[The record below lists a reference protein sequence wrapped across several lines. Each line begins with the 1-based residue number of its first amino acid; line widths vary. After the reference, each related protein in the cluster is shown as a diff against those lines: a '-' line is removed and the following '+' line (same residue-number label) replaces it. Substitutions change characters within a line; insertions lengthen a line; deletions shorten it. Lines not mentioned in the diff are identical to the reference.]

1 MPVLECVE
9 LGKSYGGGF
18 ALEGLT
24 RGLEEGRVLGLLGP
38 NGSGKTTL
46 IKLIAGLIRPE
57 RGAVRVCGEAPGRG
71 TKALVSY
78 MPERQDLPDGMRL
91 HRLLDYFADF
101 FADFDRAA
109 AEEHL
114 RRLGLD
120 TRARVRSLSKGER
133 QKARLAL
140 AMSRAAKLYLLD
152 EPFGGVDP
160 AARDYILET
169 ILAGR
174 APGAAVLISTHMIAE
189 LEPALDDA
197 AFLGGGRLVMAGPAE
212 QLRRERG
219 MSLDALFREVFRC

>member
-24 RGLEEGRVLGLLGP
+24 LGLEEGRVLGLLGP

-57 RGAVRVCGEAPGRG
+57 RGAVRVCGEVPGRG

-78 MPERQDLPDGMRL
+78 MPERQDLPDWMRL

>member
-9 LGKSYGGGF
+9 LCKSYGGGF

-24 RGLEEGRVLGLLGP
+24 LGLEEGRVLGLLGP

-78 MPERQDLPDGMRL
+78 MPERQDLPDWMRL

>member
-24 RGLEEGRVLGLLGP
+24 LGLEEGRVLGLLGP

-78 MPERQDLPDGMRL
+78 MPERQDLPDWMRL

-120 TRARVRSLSKGER
+120 TRASVRSLSKGER

>member
-24 RGLEEGRVLGLLGP
+24 LGLEEGRVLGLLGP

-78 MPERQDLPDGMRL
+78 MPERQDLPDWMRL

-174 APGAAVLISTHMIAE
+174 APGAAVLISTHMIAA

>member
-1 MPVLECVE
+1 MPVLECAE

-24 RGLEEGRVLGLLGP
+24 LGLEEGRVLGLLGP

-78 MPERQDLPDGMRL
+78 MPERQDLPDWMRL

-197 AFLGGGRLVMAGPAE
+197 AFLGGGRLVMTGPAE

>member
-24 RGLEEGRVLGLLGP
+24 LGLEEGRVLGLLGP

-71 TKALVSY
+71 TKALISY
-78 MPERQDLPDGMRL
+78 MPERQDLPDWMRL

>member
-24 RGLEEGRVLGLLGP
+24 LGLEEGRVLGLLGP

-78 MPERQDLPDGMRL
+78 MPERQDLPDWMRL

-197 AFLGGGRLVMAGPAE
+197 AFLGGGRLLMAGPAE

>member
-24 RGLEEGRVLGLLGP
+24 LGLEEGRVLGLLGP

-78 MPERQDLPDGMRL
+78 MPERQDLPDWMRL

-114 RRLGLD
+114 RRLGLAPSGEGCASSP
-120 TRARVRSLSKGER
+120 RASGRRPAGAGHEPRRKALS
-133 QKARLAL
+133 
-140 AMSRAAKLYLLD
+140 
-152 EPFGGVDP
+152 
-160 AARDYILET
+160 
-169 ILAGR
+169 AGR
-174 APGAAVLISTHMIAE
+174 ALPRGGPGCKGLYTRDHTRRTRPGAAVLISTHMIAE

-197 AFLGGGRLVMAGPAE
+197 AFLGGGRLVMAGPGGNSSAA
-212 QLRRERG
+212 
-219 MSLDALFREVFRC
+219 SAA

>member
-24 RGLEEGRVLGLLGP
+24 LGLEEGRVLGLLGP

-78 MPERQDLPDGMRL
+78 MPERQDLPDWMRL

-140 AMSRAAKLYLLD
+140 AMSRAARLYLLD

>member
-18 ALEGLT
+18 ALVGLT
-24 RGLEEGRVLGLLGP
+24 LGLEEGRVLGLLGP

-78 MPERQDLPDGMRL
+78 MPERQDLPDWMRL

>member
-24 RGLEEGRVLGLLGP
+24 LGLEEGRVLGLLGP

-71 TKALVSY
+71 TKALISY
-78 MPERQDLPDGMRL
+78 MPERQDLPDWMRL

-120 TRARVRSLSKGER
+120 TRARARSLSKGER

-140 AMSRAAKLYLLD
+140 AISRAAKLYLLD

>member
-24 RGLEEGRVLGLLGP
+24 LGLEEGRVLGLLGP

-78 MPERQDLPDGMRL
+78 MPERQDLPDWMRL

-120 TRARVRSLSKGER
+120 TRARARSLSKGER

>member
-24 RGLEEGRVLGLLGP
+24 LGLEEGRVLGLLGP

-71 TKALVSY
+71 SKALVSY
-78 MPERQDLPDGMRL
+78 MPERQDLPDWMRL

-101 FADFDRAA
+101 FADFDRAT

-120 TRARVRSLSKGER
+120 PRARVRQLSKGER

>member
-24 RGLEEGRVLGLLGP
+24 LGLEEGRVLGLLGP

-78 MPERQDLPDGMRL
+78 MPERQDLPDWMRL

-120 TRARVRSLSKGER
+120 TRARVRQLSKGER

>member
-24 RGLEEGRVLGLLGP
+24 LGLEEGRVLGLLGP

-71 TKALVSY
+71 TKALISY
-78 MPERQDLPDGMRL
+78 MPERQDLPDWMRL

-120 TRARVRSLSKGER
+120 TRARVRQLSKGER

-140 AMSRAAKLYLLD
+140 AISRAAKLYLLD

>member
-24 RGLEEGRVLGLLGP
+24 LGLEEGRVLGLLDP

-78 MPERQDLPDGMRL
+78 MPERQDLPDWMRL

>member
-9 LGKSYGGGF
+9 LGNSYGGGF

-24 RGLEEGRVLGLLGP
+24 LGLEEGRVLGLLGP

-78 MPERQDLPDGMRL
+78 MPERQDLPDWMRL

>member
-24 RGLEEGRVLGLLGP
+24 LGLEEGRVLGLLGP

-78 MPERQDLPDGMRL
+78 MPERQDLPDWMRL

-219 MSLDALFREVFRC
+219 MSLDALFREVF

>member
-24 RGLEEGRVLGLLGP
+24 LGLEEGRVLGLLGP

-78 MPERQDLPDGMRL
+78 MPERQDLPDWMRL

-174 APGAAVLISTHMIAE
+174 ASGAAVLISTHMIAE

>member
-24 RGLEEGRVLGLLGP
+24 LGLEEGRVLGLLGP

-78 MPERQDLPDGMRL
+78 MPERQDLPDWMRL

-120 TRARVRSLSKGER
+120 TRARVRQLSKGER

-174 APGAAVLISTHMIAE
+174 ASGAAVLISTHMIAE

>member
-24 RGLEEGRVLGLLGP
+24 LGLEEGRVLGLLGP
-38 NGSGKTTL
+38 NCSGKTTL

-78 MPERQDLPDGMRL
+78 MPERQDLPDWMRL

-120 TRARVRSLSKGER
+120 TRARVRQLSKGER

-174 APGAAVLISTHMIAE
+174 ASGAAVLISTHMIAE

>member
-24 RGLEEGRVLGLLGP
+24 LGLEEGRVLGLLGP

-71 TKALVSY
+71 TKALISY
-78 MPERQDLPDGMRL
+78 MPERQDLPDWMRL

-109 AEEHL
+109 AEERL

-120 TRARVRSLSKGER
+120 PRARVRQLSKGER

>member
-24 RGLEEGRVLGLLGP
+24 LGLEEGRVLGLLGP

-78 MPERQDLPDGMRL
+78 MPERQDLPDWMRL

-197 AFLGGGRLVMAGPAE
+197 AFLGGGRLGMAGPAE

>member
-24 RGLEEGRVLGLLGP
+24 LGLEEGRVLGLLGP

-78 MPERQDLPDGMRL
+78 MPERQDLPDWMRL

-174 APGAAVLISTHMIAE
+174 ASGAAVLISTHMIAE

-197 AFLGGGRLVMAGPAE
+197 AFLGGGRLVMVGPAE

>member
-1 MPVLECVE
+1 MNTIII
-9 LGKSYGGGF
+9 GIAGG
-18 ALEGLT
+18 T
-24 RGLEEGRVLGLLGP
+24 
-38 NGSGKTTL
+38 GSGKTTL

-78 MPERQDLPDGMRL
+78 MPERQDLPDWMRL

-120 TRARVRSLSKGER
+120 TRARVRQLSKGER

-197 AFLGGGRLVMAGPAE
+197 AFLGWGRLVMAGPAE

>member
-9 LGKSYGGGF
+9 LCKSYGGGF

-24 RGLEEGRVLGLLGP
+24 LGLEEGRVLGLLGP

-78 MPERQDLPDGMRL
+78 MPERQDLPDWMRL

-120 TRARVRSLSKGER
+120 TRARVRQLSKGER

-140 AMSRAAKLYLLD
+140 AISRAAKLYLLD

>member
-24 RGLEEGRVLGLLGP
+24 LGLEEGRVLGLLGP

-71 TKALVSY
+71 TKALISY
-78 MPERQDLPDGMRL
+78 MPERQDLPDWMRL

-120 TRARVRSLSKGER
+120 TRARVRQLSKGER

>member
-9 LGKSYGGGF
+9 LDKSYGGGF

-24 RGLEEGRVLGLLGP
+24 LGLEEGRVLGLLGP

-78 MPERQDLPDGMRL
+78 MPERQDLPDWMRL

-120 TRARVRSLSKGER
+120 TRARVRQLSKGER

>member
-9 LGKSYGGGF
+9 LCKSYGGGF

-24 RGLEEGRVLGLLGP
+24 LGLEEGRVLGLLGP

-78 MPERQDLPDGMRL
+78 MPERQDLPDWMRL
-91 HRLLDYFADF
+91 HRLLGYFADF

-120 TRARVRSLSKGER
+120 TRARVRQLSKGER

>member
-24 RGLEEGRVLGLLGP
+24 LGLEEGRVLGLLGP

-46 IKLIAGLIRPE
+46 IKLIAGLIR
-57 RGAVRVCGEAPGRG
+57 
-71 TKALVSY
+71 
-78 MPERQDLPDGMRL
+78 
-91 HRLLDYFADF
+91 LDYFADF

>member
-24 RGLEEGRVLGLLGP
+24 LGLEEGRVLGLLGP

-78 MPERQDLPDGMRL
+78 MPERQDLPDWMRL

-160 AARDYILET
+160 VARDYILET

>member
-9 LGKSYGGGF
+9 IGKSYGGGF

-24 RGLEEGRVLGLLGP
+24 LGLEEGRVLGLLGP

-78 MPERQDLPDGMRL
+78 MPERQDLPDWMRL

>member
-24 RGLEEGRVLGLLGP
+24 LGLEEGRVLGLLGP

-78 MPERQDLPDGMRL
+78 MPERQDLPDWMRL

>member
-24 RGLEEGRVLGLLGP
+24 LGLEEGRVLGLLGP

-71 TKALVSY
+71 TKALISY
-78 MPERQDLPDGMRL
+78 MPERQDLPDWMRL

-114 RRLGLD
+114 RSLGLD
-120 TRARVRSLSKGER
+120 TRARVRQLSKGER

>member
-9 LGKSYGGGF
+9 LCKSYGGGF

-24 RGLEEGRVLGLLGP
+24 LGLEEGRVLGLLGP

-78 MPERQDLPDGMRL
+78 MPERQDLPDWMRL

-120 TRARVRSLSKGER
+120 TRARVRQLSKGER

-140 AMSRAAKLYLLD
+140 AMSRAARLYLLD